1 MMSVTL
7 NESQPTVREIMME
20 FARDTGLSPAN
31 SVLRRYLWTDAF
43 AVCNFLGLYQETGS
57 EEFRDLALQLV
68 DQVHHTLGRHRKDDS
83 RTGWISGLDEE
94 QGTKH
99 PTRGGLRIGKG
110 LNERGLRDPFD
121 ERLEWDRDGQYYHY
135 LTKWMHALNRVS
147 RITGD
152 LKYNRWAVELAKK
165 AHARFVY
172 APSYGGPKRMYW
184 KMSIDLSRPLVPSMG
199 QHDPL
204 DGFVTYNEL
213 QATATKDSEKSMERD
228 LRAEIFDMAS
238 ICEGMSWATDDPL
251 GIGGLLFD
259 ACRVAQ
265 LMVSGSLEQTGVLET
280 LLESSL
286 IGLDSFVK
294 ENSLKLP
301 ADYRLAFR
309 ELGLSIGLRAVGKIQ
324 ELVEQKFG
332 RLRKKDSPVRPAE
345 APPLKPGQTNAAQG
359 EPRASPSLRA
369 GESGGSLHT
378 LLKTLS
384 RYAELKE
391 IIEKFWLEG
400 TNREAG
406 SWIAHYDINRVMLAT
421 SLAPDG
427 FLEL

>member
-1 MMSVTL
+1 
-7 NESQPTVREIMME
+7 
-20 FARDTGLSPAN
+20 
-31 SVLRRYLWTDAF
+31 
-43 AVCNFLGLYQETGS
+43 
-57 EEFRDLALQLV
+57 
-68 DQVHHTLGRHRKDDS
+68 
-83 RTGWISGLDEE
+83 
-94 QGTKH
+94 
-99 PTRGGLRIGKG
+99 
-110 LNERGLRDPFD
+110 
-121 ERLEWDRDGQYYHY
+121 
-135 LTKWMHALNRVS
+135 MHALNRVS

-152 LKYNRWAVELAKK
+152 LKYNTWAVELAKR

-172 APSYGGPKRMYW
+172 SSSRGGPKRMYW

-213 QATATKDSEKSMERD
+213 QTTAAKDSEKSTERD
-228 LRAEIFDMAS
+228 LRAEILDMAS
-238 ICEGMSWATDDPL
+238 ICEGKNWATDDPL

-265 LMVSGSLEQTGVLET
+265 LIVSGNLEQADLLET

-294 ENSLKLP
+294 ENSLRLP

-309 ELGLSIGLRAVGKIQ
+309 ELGLSIGLRAVEKIQ
-324 ELVEQKFG
+324 ELVQQKSA
-332 RLRKKDSPVRPAE
+332 LSRKKDS
-345 APPLKPGQTNAAQG
+345 
-359 EPRASPSLRA
+359 
-369 GESGGSLHT
+369 LHS
-378 LLKTLS
+378 LLKNLG
-384 RYAELKE
+384 RYAGLRE

-400 TNREAG
+400 ANREAG
-406 SWIAHYDINRVMLAT
+406 SWIAHLDINRVMFAT